1 MKSQIQTKTEEEKLS
16 AERERARN
24 YMRERRKKLTPAQR
38 EKYLE
43 YQRSYNHKHYDGL
56 TEEQKR
62 DRYEKSRAWEADNKE
77 HMLKWRRKWEAD
89 NKEHMLKW
97 RREYIR
103 EYRKTYTPT
112 KKTQIGMKF
121 RYWIHNAMKRKGESK
136 TAWIDNV
143 GCTKEEFK
151 AHIESQF
158 VEGMTWDNWTVDG
171 WHIDH
176 IIPLAA
182 AGSNH
187 YTNLQPL
194 WWYDN
199 LSKSDKIV

>member
-1 MKSQIQTKTEEEKLS
+1 MKSQIQLPHQQYLMSLGKEHRELTKEEKKEYHRLADRYHYLKNKS
-16 AERERARN
+16 ILLTDAQKEKRRQRN
-24 YMRERRKKLTPAQR
+24 RDNYRKKHPEIRYDGSAWKHLTDEQRR
-38 EKYLE
+38 EK
-43 YQRSYNHKHYDGL
+43 
-56 TEEQKR
+56 
-62 DRYEKSRAWEADNKE
+62 
-77 HMLKWRRKWEAD
+77 RRQYSK
-89 NKEHMLKW
+89 N
-97 RREYIR
+97 
-103 EYRKTYTPT
+103 YTPT

-199 LSKSDKIV
+199 LSKSDKLV